1 MTRQCYCGEK
11 LDAGL
16 VINETDVSK
25 RLDKNPCSLPPPPLL
40 PITNSLAHTP
50 SHATQKRNMLQTF
63 LNVLSMSS
71 NFLASSGSWALMSPP
86 MKMLSRYIHFL
97 CTTIHTWE
105 GLEKKN
111 DPRQWISDIICNN
124 TWHSCFLKTLMV
136 FRDSNS
142 SKAYHGDWYRFPSQF
157 HIEWFWCLVALLGQ
171 STYLLVAKFNLV

>member
-105 GLEKKN
+105 GLEKAIP
-111 DPRQWISDIICNN
+111 DSGYQILSATLHDIAVSLRRWWFFEIP
-124 TWHSCFLKTLMV
+124 TQVRLTMGTGRDFLRSFILSGFDV
-136 FRDSNS
+136 
-142 SKAYHGDWYRFPSQF
+142 
-157 HIEWFWCLVALLGQ
+157 
-171 STYLLVAKFNLV
+171 